1 MYFSSIVKVN
11 SFGLMLFWMPM
22 SITFDFRFLHYYNIW
37 FFFLH
42 FRVFW
47 LPAEWRIW
55 GDTITSVCCHPF
67 FPLCCRYVGIW
78 GVVLCVVLKLLVCF
92 GRSKVSS
99 VFKGMPHGT
108 LKENKLIS
116 AYEKKDREAAFT
128 WYRKNFGQLL
138 KKLRYVLKEPCNVAT
153 FNVCRNLS

>member
-11 SFGLMLFWMPM
+11 SFGSMLFWMLM

-37 FFFLH
+37 FFFFH

-67 FPLCCRYVGIW
+67 FPLCCCYVGIW

-92 GRSKVSS
+92 GRSEVSS
-99 VFKGMPHGT
+99 VFQGMPHGT
-108 LKENKLIS
+108 LHERKQVNVSIR
-116 AYEKKDREAAFT
+116 KKDREKERLRSRGT
-128 WYRKNFGQLL
+128 GRILGSL
-138 KKLRYVLKEPCNVAT
+138 KVTLRSQGTMY
-153 FNVCRNLS
+153 CRNL

>member
-11 SFGLMLFWMPM
+11 SFGSMLFWMLM

-37 FFFLH
+37 FFFFH

-92 GRSKVSS
+92 GRSEVSS
-99 VFKGMPHGT
+99 IFKGMPHGT
-108 LKENKLIS
+108 LHERKQVNLRVREERQTGS
-116 AYEKKDREAAFT
+116 VHVVQEEFWTVFKKVT
-128 WYRKNFGQLL
+128 
-138 KKLRYVLKEPCNVAT
+138 LRSQGTMY
-153 FNVCRNLS
+153 CRNL